1 MPELNVQTI
10 VVGLILLAVVAL
22 AVRSILRQH
31 RRGGCSGCSCG
42 CEGCGGSGSCGGH
55 TEPPKK
61 A

>member
-22 AVRSILRQH
+22 AVRSVLRQH

-42 CEGCGGSGSCGGH
+42 CEGVSIM
-55 TEPPKK
+55 
-61 A
+61 